1 MVACVVKFEVGD
13 GPRRAANRLS
23 VHPANDADESFGLRK
38 EAQDVVSLIGKL
50 RTIDLDETDVVGAGF
65 KAESPEP
72 ISVKTRRSR
81 LVGRRFNSLPKPFNG
96 RMFRKRCHYLPLYVV
111 YATKLT
117 KKKNRSAAEDFKSRP
132 SARSAIW
139 P

>member
-96 RMFRKRCHYLPLYVV
+96 RMFRHYCHSSPLHVV
-111 YATKLT
+111 YTT
-117 KKKNRSAAEDFKSRP
+117 NMTQKKNCRAEEGFKSRT
-132 SARSAIW
+132 SARPVIW